1 MLFLCVRFS
10 ENSKYSCSF
19 GLKALQYLNAF
30 PVIVFQDD
38 VRVGDCNGSAV
49 YAVLCAHVMDV
60 L

>member
-10 ENSKYSCSF
+10 EDSKYSCNF
-19 GLKALQYLNAF
+19 GLMALQYLNAF
-30 PVIVFQDD
+30 PVIVSQDD

-49 YAVLCAHVMDV
+49 SAVLCAYVMDV